1 VSNTGLIH
9 GSKNVSIPGSVGSD
23 IRRISESTGQIV
35 ISRRREDRLETWE
48 LDGAEQRTGGHLSAG
63 VGRMRGDRTTESDYP
78 LRF

>member
-1 VSNTGLIH
+1 MAQGHISL
-9 GSKNVSIPGSVGSD
+9 
-23 IRRISESTGQIV
+23 SESTGQIV
-35 ISRRREDRLETWE
+35 IPRHREDRLETWE